1 MPEAHPSRKLL
12 EQFMLGELERDTA
25 GEIVGHLLSDCPACK
40 QITGSL
46 WRDIE
51 NGLGAALLDDAETEM
66 SQSSPYEGLF
76 DRALAHAS
84 REMADLARERASAPA
99 LYLELSGHPQPRRL
113 TLARNSRRFQTWALC
128 ELLIEKSYDTR
139 FDDVQ
144 TGVELAELA
153 VAAAQNLDAEIYGAQ
168 QSRDLLGRAWA
179 YLGNALRVRSDLR
192 EADAALR
199 EAGECF
205 DQGTG
210 DRLDRAL
217 LYRFQ
222 AHLLRAR
229 RQFEPAH
236 RLQDR
241 ALALYRECG
250 ETSLVANTL
259 ADQALG
265 VVYAGEPERAI
276 PLFEEALELVDAPG
290 EPRTAAAIRHNL
302 AHCLNEV
309 GLSEQAL
316 HQLRQ
321 VRPVYRE
328 LGDGLS
334 LVRVRWLEGKIL
346 HDLGHERQAEEAL
359 TEARDA
365 FVDQDVAYD
374 AALVSLDLAA
384 TFASQGRLSD
394 MRRLAEQM
402 VPIFESRDVHR
413 EALAA
418 LLVFRQAVRAEE
430 ATLALVHEISVYLRQ
445 ARSDPGL
452 RFVYPRAGAR

>member
-1 MPEAHPSRKLL
+1 
-12 EQFMLGELERDTA
+12 MLGDLEPDA
-25 GEIVGHLLSDCPACK
+25 ACEIVGHLLSDCPACK

-46 WRDIE
+46 WEDIE
-51 NGLGAALLDDAETEM
+51 NGLGATLLDDSETETPRP
-66 SQSSPYEGLF
+66 SPYEGLF
-76 DRALAHAS
+76 DRALARAS
-84 REMADLARERASAPA
+84 HEVVDLAQERASAPS

-139 FDDVQ
+139 FEAAQ

-153 VAAAQNLDAEIYGAQ
+153 VAAAQKLDPTFYG
-168 QSRDLLGRAWA
+168 SRQTQDLLGRCWA

-192 EADAALR
+192 QADEAFHQ
-199 EAGECF
+199 AGECF

-236 RLQDR
+236 RMQDR
-241 ALALYRECG
+241 AVALYRECG
-250 ETSLVANTL
+250 ETHLIANTL
-259 ADQALG
+259 SDQALG
-265 VVYAGEPERAI
+265 LAYSGEPERAV
-276 PLFEEALELVDAPG
+276 PLLEEALELVDSQH
-290 EPRTAAAIRHNL
+290 EPRMVAGIRHNL

-316 HQLRQ
+316 HLLRQ
-321 VRPVYRE
+321 VHPVYHE
-328 LGDGLS
+328 LGDTLS

-346 HDLGHERQAEEAL
+346 HDLGHEERAEDAL

-365 FVDQDVAYD
+365 LVDQGVAYD

-384 TFASQGRLSD
+384 TFAAQGRLSD

-402 VPIFESRDVHR
+402 LPIFESRDVHR
-413 EALAA
+413 EAMAA
-418 LLVFRQAVRAEE
+418 LLVFRQAARAEE
-430 ATLALVHEISVYLRQ
+430 ATLALVHEISVFLRQ

-452 RFVYPRAGAR
+452 RLVHPRSGTLQTPPYRPVR